1 MLAFVNIEH
10 PSVLQDPRRAP
21 YGLRDYYQRV
31 INISQAIGMP
41 CYAVH
46 YLDFSRAWLREH
58 DIKAFFISGNV
69 TDWEDYDLAEFEPTW
84 DVIRAGDVPVMGFCG
99 GHQFIA
105 LAFGAECG
113 PMGPVEPGEV
123 DLMPEYHP
131 GMRKERGFMP
141 MDVLAKDDPL
151 FDGFRESGP
160 VLMES
165 HYWEVCDVP
174 AGFDLLAST
183 RWCRIQMFKHR
194 TLPVYGSQG
203 HAEAYTDDYPDGRRI
218 IWNFAVATGVITP

>member
-10 PSVLQDPRRAP
+10 LSVLKDPRRAP

-41 CYAVH
+41 CHAVH

-58 DIKAFFISGNV
+58 DIKAFFISG
-69 TDWEDYDLAEFEPTW
+69 

-105 LAFGAECG
+105 LAFGAQCG
-113 PMGPVEPGEV
+113 PMGPLEPGEV

-131 GMRKERGFMP
+131 GLRKERGFLP
-141 MDVLAKDDPL
+141 MDVLVKGDHL

-165 HYWEVCDVP
+165 HYWEVCEVP

-183 RWCRIQMFKHR
+183 KWCRIQMFKHR

-218 IWNFAVATGVITP
+218 IRNFAVATGVIRA

>member
-10 PSVLQDPRRAP
+10 PSVLNDPWRAA

-31 INISQAIGMP
+31 INISQAVGMP

-46 YLDFSRAWLREH
+46 YLEFSRDWLREH
-58 DIKAFFISGNV
+58 DVKAFFISGNV
-69 TDWEDYDLAEFEPTW
+69 TDWADYDLAEFEPTW
-84 DVIRAGDVPVMGFCG
+84 EVLRAGDVPAMGFCG

-113 PMGPVEPGEV
+113 PLGPLAPGEV
-123 DLMPEYHP
+123 DTMPEYNP
-131 GMRKERGFMP
+131 GMRKEKGFVP
-141 MDVLAKDDPL
+141 VTVLAKDDPL
-151 FDGFRESGP
+151 FDGFQESDP

-165 HYWEVCDVP
+165 HYWEVCNLPV
-174 AGFDLLAST
+174 GFDLLATTKVSP
-183 RWCRIQMFKHR
+183 IQVIKHH

-203 HAEAYTDDYPDGRRI
+203 HAEAYTEGYPDGKRLIR
-218 IWNFAVATGVITP
+218 NFAVATGVIPA